1 MAITAKIAA
10 TILLIYF
17 CRERTSL
24 FAIVDGDGAHSRGF
38 EVSVVQHI

>member
-1 MAITAKIAA
+1 MALTGNITAI
-10 TILLIYF
+10 IVLIYI

-24 FAIVDGDGAHSRGF
+24 FAIVDGDGAHSRDF